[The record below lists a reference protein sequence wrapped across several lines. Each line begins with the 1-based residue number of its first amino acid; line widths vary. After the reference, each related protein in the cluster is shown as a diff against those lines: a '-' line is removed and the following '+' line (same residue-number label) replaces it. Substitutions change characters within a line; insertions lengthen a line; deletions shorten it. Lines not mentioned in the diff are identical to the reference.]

1 MEMQFNSIPWQ
12 YLKSNVRQVL
22 NQEQTLEVRL
32 TDGMPDVGRVL
43 CAWGQPVLRS
53 KEWRTDG
60 MTVTGGV
67 CVWVL
72 YAPEDGSSPQSVQA
86 WLPFQGKWNFPDSRR
101 EGVIWAQC
109 LLRGVDARTLSARKI
124 MVRANVGILAEA
136 LEQTQM
142 HVSQCPE
149 LPEQVYVLSKT
160 YPLCL
165 PVEAGER
172 LLNLEEGFSL
182 PAKPQYIAACQIHP
196 VVTEENV
203 VGGKIVFRGTA
214 YADLLYTG
222 QDGQLYSHILEM
234 PFAQYG
240 ELDRDYDKEASGS
253 VTMAVSNLE
262 TELSDEGVK
271 VKCGLIAQYTVR
283 ENRLL
288 QIAEDAYS
296 PLRQVTPDIQMLQL
310 PAILDR
316 KQQYLEV
323 SQEWE
328 ENVLQVV
335 HTVFMPD
342 HPTCYRDAEQL
353 WLEFPGVFQVL
364 YYDGDGALQART
376 ESWSHTVTLPAAE
389 QSNLHLTVAMGQQPN
404 AMHQGDGMRLSGQMQ
419 LNMTTVAEQQIPM
432 VTALDIGQPTMPA
445 ENRPSLLLQRMGEEG
460 LWKLAKASGSTVEAI
475 RQANGL
481 QDEPAPGQMLLIPVI
496 CG

>member
-1 MEMQFNSIPWQ
+1 MEMQFNSMPWQ

-32 TDGMPDVGRVL
+32 TDGMPDIGRVL

-60 MTVTGGV
+60 MTVTGGI

-86 WLPFQGKWNFPDSRR
+86 WLPFQGKWIFPDSHR
-101 EGVIWAQC
+101 EGAICAQC
-109 LLRGVDARTLSARKI
+109 LLRGVDARTLSARKM

-142 HVSQCPE
+142 EVSQCPE
-149 LPEQVYVLSKT
+149 LPDQVYVLCRS
-160 YPLCL
+160 YPISL

-172 LLNLEEGFSL
+172 LLNLEESFSL
-182 PAKPQYIAACQIHP
+182 PTQPQRIAACQIRP

-203 VGGKIVFRGTA
+203 VGGKIVFRGNA
-214 YADLLYTG
+214 FADLLYTG
-222 QDGQLYSHILEM
+222 QDGQLYSQILEL

-240 ELDRDYDKEASGS
+240 ELDRHYDKEASGN
-253 VTMAVSNLE
+253 VTMAISNLE
-262 TELSDEGVK
+262 TELSDDGVK
-271 VKCGLIAQYTVR
+271 IKCGLIAQYTVL

-296 PLRQVTPDIQMLQL
+296 PMRQVTPNVQMLQM
-310 PAILDR
+310 PVILDR
-316 KQQYLEV
+316 KQQCIEATQDWDENV
-323 SQEWE
+323 SQ
-328 ENVLQVV
+328 VI

-353 WLEFPGVFQVL
+353 WLEFPGMFQML
-364 YYDGDGALQART
+364 YYDADGMLQART
-376 ESWSHTVTLPAAE
+376 EPWSHTMTLPAADPC
-389 QSNLHLTVAMGQQPN
+389 NLQMTVTQGQQAN
-404 AMHQGDGMRLSGQMQ
+404 ALRQGEGMRLCGQIQ
-419 LNMTTVAEQQIPM
+419 LNITTVTDQQIPM
-432 VTALDIGQPTMPA
+432 VTALQIGPENPPA

-460 LWKLAKASGSTVEAI
+460 LWNLAKASGSTMESI
-475 RQANGL
+475 LQANGL
-481 QDEPAPGQMLLIPVI
+481 KEDPIPGQMLLIPVI
-496 CG
+496 

>member
-1 MEMQFNSIPWQ
+1 MEMQFNSMPWQ

-32 TDGMPDVGRVL
+32 TDGMPDIGRVL
-43 CAWGQPVLRS
+43 CAWGQPMLRS

-72 YAPEDGSSPQSVQA
+72 YAPEDGGCPQSVQA
-86 WLPFQGKWNFPDSRR
+86 WLPFQGKWSFPDSHR

-136 LEQTQM
+136 LEQTQLEI
-142 HVSQCPE
+142 SQCPE

-172 LLNLEEGFSL
+172 LLNLEENFSL
-182 PAKPQYIAACQIHP
+182 PAKPQYIAACQIRP
-196 VVTEENV
+196 LVTEENV

-214 YADLLYTG
+214 YVDLLFIG
-222 QDGQLYSHILEM
+222 QDSQPYSQVLEM

-253 VTMAVSNLE
+253 VTMAISNLE
-262 TELSDEGVK
+262 TEFSDDGIRI
-271 VKCGLIAQYTVR
+271 KCGLIAQYIVR

-296 PLRQVTPDIQMLQL
+296 PLRRVTPDIQMLQL

-316 KQQYLEV
+316 KQQWIEATR
-323 SQEWE
+323 ECN
-328 ENVLQVV
+328 ENVSQVV

-353 WLEFPGVFQVL
+353 WLEFPGAFQML
-364 YYDGDGALQART
+364 YYDTDGVLQART
-376 ESWSHTVTLPAAE
+376 EPWSHTMTLPAAD
-389 QSNLHLTVAMGQQPN
+389 QSILQMSVGSEQQPN
-404 AMHQGDGMRLSGQMQ
+404 AVRQGEAMQLWGQMQ
-419 LNMTTVAEQQIPM
+419 MDMTTVANQQIPM
-432 VTALDIGQPTMPA
+432 VTALNIGPQKAME

-460 LWKLAKASGSTVEAI
+460 LWNLAKASGSTVDAI

-481 QDEPAPGQMLLIPVI
+481 QDEPVPGQMLLIPVI
-496 CG
+496 CS